1 VSRYDDQ
8 VLDEFN
14 RPVPGVSI
22 YVYDDTGAL
31 DTLTADDAS
40 PLANPLTSDAN
51 GLFYF
56 NAGDGE
62 KLLDFRFAGRTA
74 LQAGG
79 PRRAAAD
86 QPCRA
91 DHRLIRRGDGDHGGR
106 WQAHPPLAVR
116 LPDRRS
122 FHWPVLGFDGGRGH
136 RQHEGRRRHR
146 LHDQA
151 EHRRQRRDEPDR
163 IAAVIDPAKVNIA
176 KGAKVTFDLDAAGAN
191 AKGLKIYVIG
201 RKQ

>member
-22 YVYDDTGAL
+22 YVYDDAGAL

-40 PLANPLTSDAN
+40 PLANPVTSDAD
-51 GLFYF
+51 GRFYF
-56 NAGDGE
+56 NAVAGDKTLE
-62 KLLDFRFAGRTA
+62 FRF
-74 LQAGG
+74 
-79 PRRAAAD
+79 
-86 QPCRA
+86 
-91 DHRLIRRGDGDHGGR
+91 GGR
-106 WQAHPPLAVR
+106 LRYKQEVTVGPPPTSLAEQIIA
-116 LPDRRS
+116 LSDEATAITAGAGKLTL
-122 FHWPVLGFDGGRGH
+122 HWPFDF
-136 RQHEGRRRHR
+136 
-146 LHDQA
+146 LI
-151 EHRRQRRDEPDR
+151 DEVFTGLSSVSTAGAVTVNMKVAGVTVFTTKPSIDANEETSLTGT
-163 IAAVIDPAKVNIA
+163 AAVIDPAKVNIA